1 VLVSLR
7 YTDVVRALAVLLGLT
22 ACYRPGAEVPC
33 TVQCG
38 AAQEC
43 PGGLVCN
50 TATNQCALVGGGCS
64 VDAPPGTIDSPFDSP
79 FDSPIDSPIDAVPI
93 IPCVISP
100 APPGSTRL
108 LAGDW
113 YIAER
118 AAPRAV
124 MIAAGDI
131 LETSL
136 PDTMNANDYSLVYPL
151 APTGIYSAPRLAP
164 GGDELFLV
172 MKMGSNAMARA
183 TRNAVGN
190 TWSAP
195 VPMIMK
201 QSDGVT
207 DAIFVD
213 GHVPSA
219 PTTTNP
225 RRMLVSL
232 STIDEYRE
240 TAPNEWRRIASYPA
254 TIGGISVL
262 GHALLS
268 PDGRRMTFRGQ
279 LGSSIVAGYFVE
291 RASLS
296 SAFGTIPVQ
305 IPTSDGLSVATPYLT
320 PDCKH
325 YYYADPNGGYIHH
338 VVYP

>member
-1 VLVSLR
+1 MLVPVT
-7 YTDVVRALAVLLGLT
+7 YTEVVRALAVVVGLT
-22 ACYRPGAEVPC
+22 ACYQPGTEVPC
-33 TVQCG
+33 TVRCG

-64 VDAPPGTIDSPFDSP
+64 VDAPPGTIDSPVDSSV
-79 FDSPIDSPIDAVPI
+79 DSPIDSMLDAAPI
-93 IPCVISP
+93 IPCVFSP
-100 APPGSTRL
+100 APPGSMML
-108 LAGDW
+108 VPGDW

-124 MIAAGDI
+124 MIAAGI
-131 LETSL
+131 ISQTTI
-136 PDTMNANDYSLVYPL
+136 PDTINPASYTPL
-151 APTGIYSAPRLAP
+151 YAPSIVLYSAPRLAP
-164 GGDELFLV
+164 GGNELFLV
-172 MKMGSNAMARA
+172 IKSGSIAMGSSTRNVTSNVWSVPLSMKMKEPN
-183 TRNAVGN
+183 
-190 TWSAP
+190 
-195 VPMIMK
+195 
-201 QSDGVT
+201 GVT
-207 DAIFVD
+207 DATFLD

-232 STIDEYRE
+232 SGIDEYRE

-254 TIGGISVL
+254 NIDGVDVL

-268 PDGRRMTFRGQ
+268 PDGLRMTFRGQ
-279 LGSSIVAGYFVE
+279 RPSNNVAGYYLE
-291 RASLS
+291 RASVS
-296 SAFGTIPVQ
+296 SAFGTPIQ

-338 VVYP
+338 VVYL